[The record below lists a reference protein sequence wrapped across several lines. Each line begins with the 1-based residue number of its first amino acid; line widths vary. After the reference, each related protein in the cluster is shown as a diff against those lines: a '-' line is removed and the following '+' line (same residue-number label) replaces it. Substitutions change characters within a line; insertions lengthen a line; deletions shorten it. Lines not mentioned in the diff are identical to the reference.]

1 MLDLQIVDCFVSF
14 PLSYTSFTSNRIV
27 LLPKKSDVCISRM
40 FSLFFFLDADISFI
54 LVEGESQVSKG
65 LFH

>member
-14 PLSYTSFTSNRIV
+14 PLSYTSFTSNQIV

-40 FSLFFFLDADISFI
+40 FSFFFLEAEISFI